1 MGTSAPF
8 ALNYWFSARNIV
20 CLHIHIHQQAETIMK
35 YPIGIQEFEKIIK
48 GGYVYVDKT
57 ALIYKL
63 VTEGSIYFLSRPRRF
78 GKSLLVSTLEAY
90 FKGRKELFQG
100 LAIDELETE
109 WAEYPVF
116 HLDFNGE
123 DYTKP
128 GTLEKVIENFLSVQ
142 ESIYGKNPLDQTT
155 GSRFISVLQYAHQK
169 TGKRA
174 VVLIDEYDK
183 PILDVLDTDISATVD
198 GERKLLEEHHRN
210 ILKGFYSVFK
220 SADKNLQFVLLTGV
234 TKFSQVSVFSGF
246 NQPSDIS
253 MDARYETLCGIT
265 EEELYQ
271 YFADAIDSLSQKYK
285 CKPEEM
291 KLRLKLQ
298 YDGYHFSEDLTDIYN
313 PFSILNAFD
322 KLRIADYW
330 FATGTPTYL
339 IRLLNHTQENL
350 NELTGKYYLPGQ
362 FIDYKANVER
372 PLPMIF
378 QSGYLTI
385 KDCDLD
391 MNTYLLD
398 FPNNEVKNGFVS
410 MVTADYLKSRTDASS
425 WVLDAVKSLRI
436 ADLEQF
442 RKLLTSF
449 LADIP
454 YTMRRKETER
464 ERERYFH
471 YTFYLLMRMVSC
483 YTVYTEKQQS
493 EGRVDCIVE
502 TPNYIYIFE
511 FKLDGTADEALA
523 QIEEKAYA
531 RPYEADKRK
540 LFKVGTVFSS
550 ETGTIND
557 WKVCS

>member
-1 MGTSAPF
+1 M
-8 ALNYWFSARNIV
+8 
-20 CLHIHIHQQAETIMK
+20 IMK
-35 YPIGIQEFEKIIK
+35 YPIGIQDFESIIN

-57 ALIYKL
+57 SIIHQL
-63 VTEGSIYFLSRPRRF
+63 VTKGKIYFLSRPRRF
-78 GKSLLVSTLEAY
+78 GKSLLVSTLKAY
-90 FKGRKELFQG
+90 FQGRKELFKG

-109 WAEYPVF
+109 WAEHPVF

-123 DYTKP
+123 NYTEP
-128 GTLEKVIENFLSVQ
+128 GKLEEKIIGAVETW
-142 ESIYGKNPLDQTT
+142 EAEYGRDPYKKALGD
-155 GSRFISVLQYAHQK
+155 RFIYVLAQASKKY
-169 TGKRA
+169 GRRS

-183 PILDVLDTDISATVD
+183 PLLDVLDTGFTTMVD
-198 GERKLLEEHHRN
+198 GENRLLEDHHRN

-220 SADKNLQFVLLTGV
+220 GADEHLQFVLLTGV

-253 MDARYETLCGIT
+253 LDARYEALCGIT
-265 EEELYQ
+265 EDELYR
-271 YFADAIDSLSQKYK
+271 YFEEQIAVLAQKYK
-285 CKPEEM
+285 CTPDEM

-298 YDGYHFSEDLTDIYN
+298 YDGYHFSEELTDIYN

-322 KLRIADYW
+322 KRRIADYW

-350 NELTGKYYLPGQ
+350 NELTGKYYRPSQ
-362 FIDYKANVER
+362 FIDYKADVEK
-372 PLPMIF
+372 PLQMIL

-391 MNTYLLD
+391 MDTYLLD
-398 FPNNEVKNGFVS
+398 FPNNEVKNGFVT
-410 MVTADYLKSRTDASS
+410 MIVADYLKSKTDAGS
-425 WVLDAVKSLRI
+425 WVLEAVHALRN

-442 RKLLTSF
+442 RKQLTSF

-454 YTMRRKETER
+454 YSMRRKEDER
-464 ERERYFH
+464 EKERYFH

-493 EGRVDCIVE
+493 EGRVDCIIE
-502 TPNYIYIFE
+502 TPNYVYVFE
-511 FKLDGTADEALA
+511 FKLNGTADEAMK
-523 QIEEKAYA
+523 QIEDKGYV

-540 LFKVGTVFSS
+540 LFKVGVVFSS
-550 ETGTIND
+550 ETGTISD
-557 WKVCS
+557 FKVL